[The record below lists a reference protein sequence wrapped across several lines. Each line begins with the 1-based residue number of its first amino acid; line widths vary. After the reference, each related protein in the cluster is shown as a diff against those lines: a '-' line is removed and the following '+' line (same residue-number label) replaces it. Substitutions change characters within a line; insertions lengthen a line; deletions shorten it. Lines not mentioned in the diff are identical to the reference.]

1 MGWSC
6 LLFSVRINF
15 VFGFGVV
22 FFAKCGVENCKLYE
36 NLAKEKR
43 LARLH
48 FLKLRNKSALQDQ
61 LAQAQAVPIIAPIVE
76 AIEKTSEAAAN
87 KLPLSKEDLRKM
99 FLQLQKHSLKA

>member
-1 MGWSC
+1 M
-6 LLFSVRINF
+6 F
-15 VFGFGVV
+15 
-22 FFAKCGVENCKLYE
+22 E

-61 LAQAQAVPIIAPIVE
+61 LPQAQAVPIIAPIVE

-87 KLPLSKEDLRKM
+87 KLPLSKEDIRRI
-99 FLQLQKHSLKA
+99 FLKPQKKTV

>member
-1 MGWSC
+1 M
-6 LLFSVRINF
+6 
-15 VFGFGVV
+15 
-22 FFAKCGVENCKLYE
+22 YE